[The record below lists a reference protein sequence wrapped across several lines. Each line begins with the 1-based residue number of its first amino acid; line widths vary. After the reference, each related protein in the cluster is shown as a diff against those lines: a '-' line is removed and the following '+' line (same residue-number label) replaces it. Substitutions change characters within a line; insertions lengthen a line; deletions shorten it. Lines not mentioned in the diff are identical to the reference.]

1 MNPIRKVKEYNQD
14 LARTLKKHTGIRKIV
29 EELYPDSAHFI
40 YELLQNAEDTGA
52 TKTKF
57 ALSREALVFEH
68 NGRPFQKQDLY
79 AITDIGE
86 GTKTDDEDKIG
97 RFGVGFKAV
106 FAYTETPR
114 IWSPT
119 FSFQITE
126 LVLPEELAADSTIGQ
141 NTRFEFPFNNPKMS
155 PADAYSEISS
165 GLNQIASTTLLFLSN
180 IRSITW
186 VVERGSESEVQRLE
200 HSDHH
205 VETRKINGGRVKQNS
220 YFLRFTQPVIG
231 LERQNIAIAYPLD
244 LQPGTENYVNSKPL
258 SKQFQI
264 APASPGQVFVFFAA
278 EKEFSGLRFHLHA
291 PFVPELSRASIK
303 ETPANEPLYDQL
315 AELVVGSL
323 FTIKEHG
330 LLNTDF
336 LAVLPNPKDN
346 VASRYSVIF
355 DSIIEA
361 MNEQPLTPTYAKNHA
376 AAKSLLQAKAALK
389 SLLSPEDLKFLLP
402 DHQAPLGWA
411 VGAQQKNSDIDRFLS
426 GLDIQDF
433 DIEQFVG
440 VLESGLD
447 KMSTFDPAIC
457 EFKVDPAFTVWLEH
471 KPLEWHQKLYALLY
485 RELEPEDE
493 LDRVAGLCLARIST
507 GEYLVGD
514 EAYFPTDSITDDP
527 LLPRVAIE
535 TYTSGKNKK
544 EQESAR
550 QLLEAIGVREVGEA
564 EQVRVIL
571 EQRYSEEADLP
582 DPLTHEADLKRFVAL
597 VEEEPSCAELFKDY
611 WIFERKD
618 GKWGQPEQTYL
629 DSPFL
634 YTGLSGYYDAFGDNS
649 KREALASRYL
659 NLGLSKKRVADF
671 AAHVGA
677 CTELEISEKSCRSNP
692 NFSYLR
698 AVPGER
704 HTSPMD
710 RDYVIEGLDRL
721 LVAPNLELAHLIWN
735 MALKSFKN
743 QHLHA
748 TYRKNQANG
757 PRFADSQ
764 IVHQLRNGNW
774 VPQSNGSFVR
784 PSEAVST
791 LLPEGFSFD
800 PGWNWIKA
808 IRFGEDAAKQVQ
820 NTERKREVA
829 RVLGIEDED
838 ALNDATWFAKL
849 SPAERQYFKEAHE
862 RQLTDELPEQKP
874 SNPERR
880 AARTL
885 DQARDAPERVMEMRA
900 RSVSVSRD
908 MVKKDTKPYL
918 RHQYTNSDGVMICQ
932 VCKQALPFKLGDG
945 SFYFEAVQFL
955 PELRKQHYQNY
966 LSLCPNHAAMFEY
979 VNGASDL
986 LKDMVLGLEDN
997 ELELVLADENVT
1009 AYFTKTHIADLHAII
1024 AANDKQD

>member
-1 MNPIRKVKEYNQD
+1 MNPIREVKEYNQD

-126 LVLPEELAADSTIGQ
+126 LVLPEELAADLTIGQ

-155 PADAYSEISS
+155 PADAFSEISS

-244 LQPGTENYVNSKPL
+244 LQPGKENYVNSKPL
-258 SKQFQI
+258 SKQFRI

-361 MNEQPLTPTYAKNHA
+361 MNEQPLTPTYGKNHA
-376 AAKSLLQAKAALK
+376 AAKSLLQAKVALK
-389 SLLSPEDLKFLLP
+389 SLLLPEDLKFLLP

-433 DIEQFVG
+433 DIEQFVE

-457 EFKVDPAFTVWLEH
+457 DFKVDPAFTAWLKQ
-471 KPLEWHQKLYALLY
+471 KPLEWHQKLYAALY

-493 LDRVAGLCLARIST
+493 LDRVAELCLARIST
-507 GEYLVGD
+507 GEYLVGAD
-514 EAYFPTDSITDDP
+514 AYFPAGDITNDP
-527 LLPRVAIE
+527 LLPRVALE
-535 TYTSGKNKK
+535 TYTSGTNKK
-544 EQESAR
+544 EQDSAR
-550 QLLEAIGVREVGEA
+550 KLLEAIGVREVGEA
-564 EQVRVIL
+564 EQVQVIL
-571 EQRYSEEADLP
+571 QQRYSRESELP
-582 DPLTHEADLKRFVAL
+582 DSHTHEADLKRFVAL
-597 VEEEPSCAELFKDY
+597 IEEDPSCATLFSDFF
-611 WIFERKD
+611 IFERVD
-618 GKWGQPEQTYL
+618 GEWGQPDEVYL

-634 YTGLSGYYDAFGDNS
+634 NTGLKSYYDALGEES
-649 KREALASRYL
+649 QRAALASRYE
-659 NLGLSKKRVADF
+659 NLGISKKQIGDF
-671 AAHVGA
+671 AKRVGA
-677 CTELEISEKSCRSNP
+677 WTELEISQRSCVDNP
-692 NFSYLR
+692 EYSYLR
-698 AVPGER
+698 AVSGER
-704 HTSPMD
+704 YTSPIN
-710 RDYVIEGLDRL
+710 RDYRIEGLDQ
-721 LVAPNLELAHLIWN
+721 VLEVPSLEIARLIWN
-735 MALKSFKN
+735 TARNSFKYM
-743 QHLHA
+743 HLHA
-748 TYRKNQANG
+748 VFQKNDANG
-757 PRFADSQ
+757 ARRANSQ
-764 IVHQLRNGNW
+764 VIHQLRDACW
-774 VPQSNGSFVR
+774 VPQDGFGFVR
-784 PSEAVST
+784 PSEALSN
-791 LLPEGFSFD
+791 LLPEGFAFD
-800 PGWNWIKA
+800 PGWRWIKA
-808 IRFGEDAAKQVQ
+808 ISFGEALVKQEQ
-820 NTERKREVA
+820 HIERKREVA
-829 RVLGIEDED
+829 KELGFEDED
-838 ALNDATWFAKL
+838 ALKDATWFATL
-849 SPAERQYFKEAHE
+849 SSAKRQQLKHDYERWHV
-862 RQLTDELPEQKP
+862 DEMPVQEP
-874 SNPERR
+874 RNPERR
-880 AARTL
+880 EEKTR
-885 DQARDAPERVMEMRA
+885 DQAENAPERIMEVRS
-900 RSVSVSRD
+900 RSVSLNRE

-945 SFYFEAVQFL
+945 TFYFEAVQFL

-986 LKDMVLGLEDN
+986 LKDMVLGLDDN